1 MKPEGFSLKKPRD
14 SVAEEQRRYSTSLI
28 QAISDVFENKAA
40 IPGLPKGIEKIE
52 RVTLE
57 AVRIRLTGK
66 VDEELLSQ
74 IAEDEGYAF
83 EKGTWPLRVI
93 KEGATIARVGSRS
106 DAGGRLNL
114 YIYPFPPEME
124 KISVYRRMLAEREG
138 ILDPS
143 LRKIDLESLHEFNL
157 QLMRLLNRYLKE
169 RYG

>member
-1 MKPEGFSLKKPRD
+1 MEKPRN
-14 SVAEEQRRYSTSLI
+14 SVAKKQRRHSASLI
-28 QAISDVFENKAA
+28 QAISDIFENKPD
-40 IPGLPKGIEKIE
+40 IPGLPKGVEKIE

-57 AVRIRLTGK
+57 SVRIKLTDK
-66 VDEELLSQ
+66 VDEELLSK

-93 KEGATIARVGSRS
+93 KEGAIIARVGSRS

-143 LRKIDLESLHEFNL
+143 MRKINLERLHEFNL
-157 QLMRLLNRYLKE
+157 RLMKLVNRYLKE

>member
-1 MKPEGFSLKKPRD
+1 MKKPRN

-28 QAISDVFENKAA
+28 QAISDVFKSKAA
-40 IPGLPKGIEKIE
+40 IPGLPKGVEKIE

-57 AVRIRLTGK
+57 AVGIRLTDK

-83 EKGTWPLRVI
+83 ERGTWPLRVI
-93 KEGATIARVGSRS
+93 KEGAIIARVGSRS

-124 KISVYRRMLAEREG
+124 RISVYRRMLAEREG

-143 LRKIDLESLHEFNL
+143 LPKIDLERLHEFNL
-157 QLMRLLNRYLKE
+157 QLMKLVNRYLKE